1 MGGEMK
7 YVILIHSNPQS
18 RGIWESMPEQ
28 QRAEGLTVYAQLNRE
43 LVASGELIA
52 TEALADPAHSKQIV
66 IRDDQTMATDGPFA
80 ELKEQLAGFY
90 LLECESI
97 ERAIEIA
104 GRIPEAELGLVEVRP
119 VMHYEGL
126 EM

>member
-1 MGGEMK
+1 MK

-18 RGIWESMPEQ
+18 RAIWESMPEEL
-28 QRAEGLTVYAQLNRE
+28 RSEGLTEYADLNRE

-52 TEALADPAHSKQIV
+52 TEALADPAQSKQIV
-66 IRDDQTMATDGPFA
+66 IREGQTMATDGPFA

-90 LLECESI
+90 LLECESVD
-97 ERAIEIA
+97 RAIEIA

-119 VMHYEGL
+119 VMQYEGL